1 MVDPYLDD
9 HVHMV
14 SHPAE
19 GVNPASISLDAGGQQ
34 PHPAA
39 TIQIG
44 EKDRLSAIAPEHY
57 VINTN
62 G

>member
-1 MVDPYLDD
+1 MVG
-9 HVHMV
+9 
-14 SHPAE
+14 HPAE
-19 GVNPASISLDAGGQQ
+19 GVNPAAISLDAGGQQ

-44 EKDRLSAIAPEHY
+44 EKDRLSAIAPERY
-57 VINTN
+57 VINTA